1 MAKEPPGAALS
12 VVAVSHRGLA
22 RDDNEDS
29 LGIDRWLLASID
41 GHPLATTLSL
51 DVRRRLVVAD
61 GMGGHNGGAEA
72 SRQVVESLA
81 RSTDDDI
88 SAALQR
94 ASDGL
99 RARAEVQ
106 PRLSG
111 MGSTVVGLTVQNA
124 DVTIFNVGDSRAYR
138 LVDGYLGRLTRD
150 DRLAD
155 GESVLTQY
163 LGGERKI
170 LLEPHL
176 FTVPLVVGERF
187 LLCSD
192 GLHDVVP
199 ETDIERMLAEDHE
212 TIAPS
217 LLAAALDAGGPDN
230 VSLIVA
236 EVVEAE

>member
-1 MAKEPPGAALS
+1 MSDIALA

-29 LGIDRWLLASID
+29 LGIDGWLLAALD
-41 GHPLATTLSL
+41 GYPLATTLSL
-51 DVRRRLVVAD
+51 DRPRQLVVAD

-72 SRQVVESLA
+72 SRQAVESLA
-81 RSTDDDI
+81 RNSGADI
-88 SAALQR
+88 IAALQR

-99 RARAEVQ
+99 RARAELQ
-106 PRLSG
+106 PWLHG
-111 MGSTVVGLTVQNA
+111 MGSTIVGLMVEGAN
-124 DVTIFNVGDSRAYR
+124 VTIFNVGDSRAYR

-150 DRLAD
+150 DRLAE

-199 ETDIERMLAEDHE
+199 DADIERMLAGTPE
-212 TIAPS
+212 TIAS
-217 LLAAALDAGGPDN
+217 TLLTAAMDAGGPDN
-230 VSLIVA
+230 ISIIIA
-236 EVVEAE
+236 EVVDAA